1 MGELETMDIDILPV
15 QKIKAQVDAVRQLM
29 NEVMVEVTEKNPNG
43 HYGKIPGC
51 GDKPALLKA
60 GAEKLALCFK
70 LDLQTDTDIIELG
83 GGHREYRCIT
93 TVYSKGTGDRL
104 GNGAGCA
111 TTMETKWR
119 YRSESTGEEVPAKY
133 WETRDSSLIGGS
145 EYTTRKVHVGGKQKW
160 IVFHLVEHP
169 NPADYYNTCQK
180 MAEKRSKVCAVLNV
194 TAASDI
200 FTQDEEDATYGRT
213 EEGKKAPVKKTASK
227 KKEQK
232 QEEKKEGVKGGIM
245 QVKTTIGKVTS
256 RIGKAPHKIL
266 GEENVIYTTYHDSI
280 ANDAEKAMDSGVMV
294 EIVYKDDQYKTIE
307 RLTVIEPNE

>member
-1 MGELETMDIDILPV
+1 MTSELEVMDIDILPV

-29 NEVMVEVTEKNPNG
+29 NEVMVEVTERNPNG

-70 LDLQTDTDIIELG
+70 LDLQTETEIVELG

-119 YRSESTGEEVPAKY
+119 YRSEATGEEVPAKY
-133 WETRDSSLIGGS
+133 WETRLSSLIGGS
-145 EYTTRKVHVGGKQKW
+145 EFTTRKVYVGGKQKW
-160 IVFHLVEHP
+160 MIFHLVEHP

-200 FTQDEEDATYGRT
+200 FTQDEEERDNEPT
-213 EEGKKAPVKKTASK
+213 EEGKKPPVRKTAGK
-227 KKEQK
+227 KKA
-232 QEEKKEGVKGGIM
+232 EKAEKPAGVE
-245 QVKTTIGKVTS
+245 VKTTIGKVTTK
-256 RIGKAPHKIL
+256 IGKFPHKIL
-266 GEENVIYTTYHDSI
+266 GEGGVLYSTYSDTI
-280 ANDAEKAMDSGVMV
+280 AKEADKVVEAGAMAR
-294 EIVYKDDQYKTIE
+294 IVHKGDQYNTIVK
-307 RLTVIEPNE
+307 LDIIEPNE